1 MEYLKNA
8 AVYGSICDIGI
19 EEGKIAFIGKTDE
32 DGTDLCGM
40 RVYPG
45 LVDVHSH
52 GCIGYDTMDAEDH
65 LREMAE
71 FQLSNGTTTWY
82 PTTMTMSFD
91 DITRAVTRKT
101 DFENGANIPG
111 FHMEGP
117 FINPKHKGA
126 QSEKHIFKPD
136 YSKIRE
142 LNSVKIVTIA
152 PELPG
157 SRRFIEECPA
167 LICLG
172 HSDADYDTAR
182 GAFRA
187 GVRCLTHTFNAM
199 PGIHH
204 RMPGPIAAAFDTDG
218 IYAQIIA
225 DGNHI
230 HESVLRMIIRILGE
244 ERIVLISDSMRATG
258 MEDGEYT
265 LGGEAVFV
273 KGGVARCEDG
283 RLAGSTS
290 TLLDCV
296 RYLAAH
302 GISADSAFRMASEV
316 PARMMGL
323 NKGKIEV
330 GYDADLIAVDNDN
343 NLVKVMKNGRFYK

>member
-1 MEYLKNA
+1 MKYLKNA
-8 AVYGSICDIGI
+8 LLCGNICDIGI
-19 EEGKIAFIGKTDE
+19 EDGKIALVGKTDKE
-32 DGTDLCGM
+32 GYDLGGM

-71 FQLSNGTTTWY
+71 FQLRHGTTTWY
-82 PTTMTMSFD
+82 PTTMTMGMD
-91 DITRAVTRKT
+91 DIARAVTRAT
-101 DFENGANIPG
+101 DFESGANIPG

-126 QSEKHIFKPD
+126 QSERHIFKPD
-136 YSKIRE
+136 YSKIRDFDK
-142 LNSVKIVTIA
+142 VKLITIA

-182 GAFRA
+182 GAFGA

-204 RMPGPIAAAFDTDG
+204 RSPGPIAAAFDTEG
-218 IYAQIIA
+218 VYAQIIA
-225 DGNHI
+225 DGHHI
-230 HESVLRMIIRILGE
+230 HESVLRMIIHLLGE
-244 ERIVLISDSMRATG
+244 ERVVLISDSMRATG
-258 MEDGEYT
+258 MQDGEYT
-265 LGGEAVFV
+265 LGGERVFV
-273 KGGVARCEDG
+273 KDGVARCEDG
-283 RLAGSTS
+283 RLAGSTA

-296 RYLAAH
+296 GYLTAH
-302 GISADSAFRMASEV
+302 GIAADSAFRMASEV

-323 NKGKIEV
+323 NKGRIEV
-330 GYDADLIAVDNDN
+330 GYDADIIVVDDN
-343 NLVKVMKNGRFYK
+343 GNLLKVMKNGVFYK